1 MKSRNKSGIFRIAIS
16 VFWFLIIAFISYRMP
31 MYEDDYIQSCSMLT
45 GEPIT
50 SIDMILPSVAEFYRT
65 VNGRFIAF
73 FFIQLMLYVPRMV
86 FAIINA
92 AVYVLMVL
100 AAYRYVHISMSEDT
114 DTGILSYST
123 NETSGLMIMYVMS
136 WFMMPVFAEVITW
149 PSGCV
154 NYLWMNC
161 LILLFALPYYRD
173 FVNSIRNKYGEPS
186 LDTRESDDRKS
197 VMAMICRILLALIT
211 GLCAGWSLESSAAV
225 LVFALILY
233 SLWMIR
239 HHQHIAVDRICGIIS
254 CFIGAGF
261 LILAPGNRARGSGAV
276 QASET
281 AGFFVNYAHRFGRET
296 FYALLYLTVPLAVFI
311 LIYMLSGRR
320 ISFREVVENTLAGQ
334 EFLFILFG
342 FAGVYVMTFSPGFA
356 GRIYQFPL
364 IMIMIAGVMAY
375 HRLSEQSER
384 ITVIS
389 RSVTVFCVVMMT
401 MAVVEVTAGTLYA
414 SQAGS
419 FFDRQMLYYHISDVH
434 IADLLPGNGVVN

>member
-1 MKSRNKSGIFRIAIS
+1 
-16 VFWFLIIAFISYRMP
+16 
-31 MYEDDYIQSCSMLT
+31 MYEDDYVQSCSMLT

-50 SIDMILPSVAEFYRT
+50 SFGMILPSVKEFYQT

-86 FAIINA
+86 FAVINA
-92 AVYVLMVL
+92 GIYVLMVTT
-100 AAYRYVHISMSEDT
+100 ACRYVRVSLDKDT
-114 DTGILSYST
+114 DAGLLSYSAT
-123 NETSGLMIMYVMS
+123 DASGLMLMYVLS

-161 LILLFALPYYRD
+161 LILLFGLPYYMD
-173 FVNSIRNKYGEPS
+173 FVSSVRSTNTVPS
-186 LDTRESDDRKS
+186 ADSEGTDSRKS
-197 VMAMICRILLALIT
+197 AWVMACRIILALIT

-233 SLWMIR
+233 ILWMFV
-239 HHQHIAVDRICGIIS
+239 HHQRVAVDRICGIIS

-261 LILAPGNRARGSGAV
+261 LILAPGNRARGTGAA

-281 AGFFVNYAHRFGRET
+281 AGFLINYAHRLGRET
-296 FYALLYLTVPLAVFI
+296 FYALLYLTIPAAIFI
-311 LIYMLSGRR
+311 LLYMLSGRR
-320 ISFREVVENTLAGQ
+320 IRIRNMVESTVTGQ
-334 EFLFILFG
+334 EFLFILFA

-364 IMIMIAGVMAY
+364 IMIVIAGVMSY
-375 HRLSEQSER
+375 CRLCENSTR
-384 ITVIS
+384 NTDIS
-389 RSVTVFCVVMMT
+389 RCVTVFCVIMMI

-414 SQAGS
+414 GQAGS
-419 FFDRQMLYYHISDVH
+419 FFDRQMLYYHISDEH
-434 IADLLPGNGVVN
+434 IADLLPGNGVVR